1 MTRRERYAL
10 AVLAAGAIAFAALA
24 IIAAGKGVDGGITNP
39 TFLAPAANNGAQPS
53 RA

>member
-24 IIAAGKGVDGGITNP
+24 IIAAGKAVVE
-39 TFLAPAANNGAQPS
+39 FFEWVF
-53 RA
+53 